1 MTLERILV
9 VHDEEHIREIFA
21 QLLAAEGYE
30 VVGCGTIE
38 EVMGILD
45 AGEFDLAFVD
55 IRLGAQSGLDVL
67 WLVRNRLPLSS
78 VMIVTGS
85 PTIETAAEAHRHG
98 ALDYIGEPVR
108 QACWH

>member
-1 MTLERILV
+1 
-9 VHDEEHIREIFA
+9 
-21 QLLAAEGYE
+21 
-30 VVGCGTIE
+30 
-38 EVMGILD
+38 MGILD

-67 WLVRNRLPLSS
+67 WLVRNRLPFSS